1 MHRVDAM
8 YDLAAGSSKRL
19 LDSSTCYCH
28 DARMPTDQEYTIA
41 ELASIAGVTPRTV
54 RYYISVGLLP
64 PPEQA
69 GPGTRYGEGHL
80 QRVRLIR
87 RLQEA
92 HLPLAE
98 IRRQTEVMDNDA
110 VVAALADPS
119 TGPQDTALDYI
130 HALRASA
137 TRSRTNR
144 ALHEAP
150 AAYVAPRPA
159 HDPPTAPDVVAPPSA
174 SRSQWERV
182 ALTPDVE
189 LHIRRPLARSD
200 QKRIDRLITIARELL
215 QEDQS

>member
-1 MHRVDAM
+1 M
-8 YDLAAGSSKRL
+8 
-19 LDSSTCYCH
+19 
-28 DARMPTDQEYTIA
+28 RMPTDQDYTIA

-54 RYYISVGLLP
+54 RYYISLGLLP
-64 PPEQA
+64 PPEQG

-87 RLQEA
+87 RLQDA

-98 IRRQTEVMDNDA
+98 IRRQIESMDDDA
-110 VVAALADPS
+110 VASALTDPS
-119 TGPQDTALDYI
+119 TGPQESALDYI
-130 HALRASA
+130 QALRAGS
-137 TRSRTNR
+137 TRPSTSRM
-144 ALHEAP
+144 LQEAP
-150 AAYVAPRPA
+150 AAYVNPSPAPA
-159 HDPPTAPDVVAPPSA
+159 LALPPDAETTPGPV
-174 SRSQWERV
+174 RSQWERV